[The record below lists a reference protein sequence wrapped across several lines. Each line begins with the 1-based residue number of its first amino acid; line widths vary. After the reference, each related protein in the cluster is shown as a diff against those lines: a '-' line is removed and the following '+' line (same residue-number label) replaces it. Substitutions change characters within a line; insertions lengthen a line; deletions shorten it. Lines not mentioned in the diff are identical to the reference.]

1 MNKLKEIKNLN
12 KIMNININIIN
23 KCYLITFI
31 YLLVKILKKIFKMMF
46 KNINL

>member
-23 KCYLITFI
+23 KCYLMTFI
-31 YLLVKILKKIFKMMF
+31 YLLVKILKIFKMIF
-46 KNINL
+46 KNINQ

>member
-23 KCYLITFI
+23 KCDLITFI
-31 YLLVKILKKIFKMMF
+31 YLLVKILK
-46 KNINL
+46 NI

>member
-12 KIMNININIIN
+12 KIMNININININ

-31 YLLVKILKKIFKMMF
+31 YLLVKILK
-46 KNINL
+46 NI

>member
-31 YLLVKILKKIFKMMF
+31 HYYFNIKIKTK
-46 KNINL
+46 

>member
-23 KCYLITFI
+23 INKFYLITFI
-31 YLLVKILKKIFKMMF
+31 YLLVKILK
-46 KNINL
+46 NI

>member
-31 YLLVKILKKIFKMMF
+31 HLLVKILK
-46 KNINL
+46 NI

>member
-23 KCYLITFI
+23 INKCYLITFN
-31 YLLVKILKKIFKMMF
+31 YLLVKILK
-46 KNINL
+46 NI

>member
-31 YLLVKILKKIFKMMF
+31 YLLVKILK
-46 KNINL
+46 NI

>member
-23 KCYLITFI
+23 KYYLITFI
-31 YLLVKILKKIFKMMF
+31 YLLVKILK
-46 KNINL
+46 NI